1 MHGMRLM
8 EKTLIIIAKAVLVT
22 IIKMIIIER
31 ILVILKYKKGSKD
44 GYYRL
49 Y

>member
-1 MHGMRLM
+1 MKRA
-8 EKTLIIIAKAVLVT
+8 LIIIAKAVLIT
-22 IIKMIIIER
+22 IIRMMIIKR
-31 ILVILKYKKGSKD
+31 ILIASEYKEGSKD